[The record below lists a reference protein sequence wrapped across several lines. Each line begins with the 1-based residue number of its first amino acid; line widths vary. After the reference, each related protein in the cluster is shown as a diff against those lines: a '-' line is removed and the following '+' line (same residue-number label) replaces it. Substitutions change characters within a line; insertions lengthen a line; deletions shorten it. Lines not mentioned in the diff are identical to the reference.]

1 MQDRPVETFRSAS
14 GFPADSRCLDGH
26 FPGNPIVPGAV
37 ILAWLAARLAA
48 TGRALAR
55 VERMKFQRVLLPG
68 VPFEVRLTSDAAG
81 GATEGAKAGRADFRD
96 ASGVFAT
103 ARVAF
108 CPGNG

>member
-1 MQDRPVETFRSAS
+1 MPDGPVETFRSAA
-14 GFPADSRCLDGH
+14 GFPAESRCLDGH

-48 TGRALAR
+48 RGRAVAR

-68 VPFEVRLTSDAAG
+68 VPFEVRFLSGASG
-81 GATEGAKAGRADFRD
+81 GRPGGRAEFRD

-103 ARVAF
+103 ARVALRA
-108 CPGNG
+108 GNG